1 MRKLILATIASVALA
16 GTAMAQS
23 GTGQQG
29 ATGAGNAPAAAPSSN
44 HAPMGTSETTGGS
57 QGTGHGP
64 SNPNGAG
71 TNMSNAVQN
80 LSPQGPANSPTSR

>member
-1 MRKLILATIASVALA
+1 MRKLILATIASVALV
-16 GTAMAQS
+16 GTATAQR
-23 GTGQQG
+23 GTGQEG

-44 HAPMGTSETTGGS
+44 RAPMGTNETTGGA

-71 TNMSNAVQN
+71 TNLPNAVQN